1 MSRKAVLYF
10 DFISPFAYLFFK
22 QLDKL
27 PADLEITLKPVLF
40 AGLLKH
46 WGHKGPAEIPEKRKF
61 TYRFVEWQTAELGIP
76 FKFPPAHPFNPVTM
90 LRLAVALQSS
100 QAAVAK
106 IFDFIWR
113 EGGDITDAAAVAKLG
128 QSLGVDN
135 IDSLVGNP
143 TVKKDLIQ
151 NGEDALAQGVFGV
164 PTLVVDG
171 QLFWGADSLAML
183 FRYLEKPGF
192 FETTEMRRVSALPIG
207 QERKQS

>member
-61 TYRFVEWQTAELGIP
+61 TYRFVDWQAAELGIP
-76 FKFPPAHPFNPVTM
+76 FTFPPAHPFNPVTV

-100 QAAVAK
+100 HAAVEK
-106 IFDFIWR
+106 IFDFIWC
-113 EGGDITDAAAVAKLG
+113 EGGDITDAAAVAKLC
-128 QSLGVDN
+128 QSLGVEN

-171 QLFWGADSLAML
+171 ELFWGADSLEML
-183 FRYLEKPGF
+183 VRYLEKPGF
-192 FETTEMRRVSALPIG
+192 FESKEMRRVSELPEG
-207 QERKQS
+207 TQRRS